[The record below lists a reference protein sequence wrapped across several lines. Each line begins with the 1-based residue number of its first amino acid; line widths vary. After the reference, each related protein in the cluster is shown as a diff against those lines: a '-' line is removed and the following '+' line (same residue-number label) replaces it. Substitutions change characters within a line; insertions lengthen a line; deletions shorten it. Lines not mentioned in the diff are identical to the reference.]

1 MNEIYECALALLL
14 ALAFKLSFG
23 LSGADTWLECVN
35 DKKVFLLFYWYIPC

>member
-1 MNEIYECALALLL
+1 MNEIYECALALVL

-23 LSGADTWLECVN
+23 WSGATWLECVN